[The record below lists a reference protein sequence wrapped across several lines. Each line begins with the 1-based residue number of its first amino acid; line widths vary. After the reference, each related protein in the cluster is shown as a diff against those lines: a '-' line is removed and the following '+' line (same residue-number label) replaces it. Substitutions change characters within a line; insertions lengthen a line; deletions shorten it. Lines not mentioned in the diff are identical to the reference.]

1 MMGVDNMKNITVIG
15 AGNGGVAA
23 AYHFSKLE
31 NDVCIYDQKA
41 FDTQI
46 KAIHKNNGIKALK
59 RIEDTD
65 LILSGFQEIKKAT
78 TSIEEALD
86 FSEYLVIIVPSF
98 AQEIIFKKMLPYIKD
113 THKLIFMP
121 GNFASLA
128 MERIKKELGYHD
140 KKIQYID
147 TISIPWA
154 CRVIKPGEVAI
165 MGIKKFLYAG
175 VFPGRLS
182 KRLIDEVNDF
192 FPIAVKAL
200 DNVINAGLENINY
213 GAHPLVTT
221 VNIGILEN
229 FDGKFNYYQ
238 DCISPATAK
247 ASKKMEEERI
257 MIGNHLGIKLKSELE
272 MMNLL
277 YGTHEETVYDFNK
290 KSETHGKIHSAP
302 ASSKNRYITED
313 IPYLLVPYYELA
325 KLMLLETPIIE
336 SVIKLASAYNSN
348 DYLKTGRTLSKMG
361 LNALN
366 KEEILA
372 YVNS

>member
-1 MMGVDNMKNITVIG
+1 MKKVTIIG

-23 AYHFSKLE
+23 AYHFSKIG

-41 FDTQI
+41 FDTQV
-46 KAIHKNNGIKALK
+46 KAINNKKGIKALK
-59 RIEDTD
+59 SIDETD

-78 TSIEEALD
+78 TNIEEALE
-86 FSEYLVIIVPSF
+86 FSEFLIIIVPSF
-98 AQEIIFKKMLPYIKD
+98 AQETIFKKMLPYIKD
-113 THKLIFMP
+113 SHKLVFMP

-128 MERIKKELGYHD
+128 MEKVKKELGYHD
-140 KKIQYID
+140 KKIQYVD

-165 MGIKKFLYAG
+165 MGVKKFLYAG
-175 VFPGRLS
+175 VFPGRLT
-182 KRLIDEVNDF
+182 KRLIDELNSF
-192 FPIAVKAL
+192 FPIEIRGL
-200 DNVINAGLENINY
+200 ENVISAGLENINY

-247 ASKKMEEERI
+247 ASEIMEKERI
-257 MIGNHLGIKLKSELE
+257 LIGNHLGIKLKSELE

-277 YGTHEETVYDFNK
+277 YGTHEETVYEFNK
-290 KSETHGKIHSAP
+290 KSVTHGKIHSAP
-302 ASSKNRYITED
+302 SSSMNRYITED
-313 IPYLLVPYYELA
+313 IPYLLVPFYEFA
-325 KLMLLETPIIE
+325 KLLSLETPIIE
-336 SVIKLASAYNSN
+336 SVIRLASAYNSK

-361 LNALN
+361 LSLLN
-366 KEEILA
+366 KEEILD
-372 YVNS
+372 YVNN